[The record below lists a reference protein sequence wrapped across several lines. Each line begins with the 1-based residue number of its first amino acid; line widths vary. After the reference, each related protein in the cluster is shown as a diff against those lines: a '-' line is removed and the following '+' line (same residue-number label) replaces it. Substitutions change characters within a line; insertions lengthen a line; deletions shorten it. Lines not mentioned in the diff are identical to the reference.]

1 MNIEDYM
8 PFEKQRG
15 KTRKRSFLDSI
26 IAIAIGIIVA
36 ALIVYALSTKG
47 KSTSVDGPFGLKS
60 NAENPLMSPVSM
72 DNGKM
77 CYGKDAGSLACLIKP
92 QDNSCLAGKGEL
104 CEADLQM
111 ARIAM
116 R

>member
-8 PFEKQRG
+8 PFEKQQG
-15 KTRKRSFLDSI
+15 KTRKRSFLDTI

-47 KSTSVDGPFGLKS
+47 IPPSTGGPFGLKKS
-60 NAENPLMSPVSM
+60 AENALMSPVSM

-92 QDNSCLAGKGEL
+92 RDIRKPVC
-104 CEADLQM
+104 
-111 ARIAM
+111 IM